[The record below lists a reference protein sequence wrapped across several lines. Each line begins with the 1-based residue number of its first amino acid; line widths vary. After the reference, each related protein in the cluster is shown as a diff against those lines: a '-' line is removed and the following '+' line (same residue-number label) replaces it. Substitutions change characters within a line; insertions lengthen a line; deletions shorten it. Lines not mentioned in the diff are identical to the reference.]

1 MASVR
6 TDAVFVGG
14 DGMTVIQKNFH
25 TLVSEI
31 NEISKGCG
39 RKGDEIKLVAVSKT
53 FPVSDIEEIFETEHN
68 IFGENKA
75 QEIRDKME
83 VLQDKDIEW
92 HFIGPLQKN
101 KVKYVAG
108 KTKLIHSVES
118 EKIASEIDKRS
129 ANEGKVQD
137 ILIEVNIS
145 GEESK
150 HGLNPDRTKAFLKTL
165 HKYKNIRVIGFM
177 TMAPF
182 TNDEQVIRDTFSGL
196 RLLRDDIQKQYPQ
209 IVELSMGMTN
219 DYKIAIEEGA
229 TILRIGSAIFGKR

>member
-1 MASVR
+1 MP
-6 TDAVFVGG
+6 FFIEG
-14 DGMTVIQKNFH
+14 DGMTVIQKNFNK
-25 TLVSEI
+25 LISEI
-31 NEISKGCG
+31 EDISKGCG
-39 RKGDEIKLVAVSKT
+39 RKTEEIKLVAVSKT
-53 FPVSDIEEIFETEHN
+53 FPVSDINEIIEIGHN

-83 VLQDKDIEW
+83 WLEGKDIEW

-118 EKIASEIDKRS
+118 EKIAREIDKRS

-137 ILIEVNIS
+137 ILIEVNVS

-150 HGLNPDRTKAFLKTL
+150 HGLKPDDTQSFLKTL
-165 HKYKNIRVIGFM
+165 QDYKHIRVIGFM

-182 TNDEQVIRDTFSGL
+182 TDDKDIIRNTFKGL
-196 RLLRDDIQKQYPQ
+196 RLLRDRLQKDFPQ

-229 TILRIGSAIFGKR
+229 TILRIGSAIFGSSRKTT

>member
-1 MASVR
+1 
-6 TDAVFVGG
+6 
-14 DGMTVIQKNFH
+14 MTELQKNYH
-25 TLVSEI
+25 ALVSKIKEI
-31 NEISKGCG
+31 CKGCG
-39 RKGDEIKLVAVSKT
+39 RNADEIKLVAVSKT
-53 FPVSDIEEIFETEHN
+53 FPVSDIEEIIETGHN

-83 VLQDKDIEW
+83 TLQGKAIEW

-108 KTKLIHSVES
+108 KTKLIHSVEN

-129 ANEGKVQD
+129 ANEGQVQD
-137 ILIEVNIS
+137 ILIEVNVS

-150 HGLNPDRTKAFLKTL
+150 HGLKPEKTKLFIENLR
-165 HKYKNIRVIGFM
+165 KYKNIQVVGFM

-182 TNDEQVIRDTFSGL
+182 TDDEKLIRATFSGL
-196 RLLRDDIQKQYPQ
+196 KLLLDDIQKQYPQ

-229 TILRIGSAIFGKR
+229 TILRIGSAIFGSR

>member
-1 MASVR
+1 
-6 TDAVFVGG
+6 
-14 DGMTVIQKNFH
+14 MTAIQKNFNE
-25 TLVSEI
+25 LISEI
-31 NEISKGCG
+31 DAISTACG
-39 RKGDEIKLVAVSKT
+39 RKTNEIKLVAVSKT
-53 FPVSDIEEIFETEHN
+53 FPVSDIKEIIEAGHN

-118 EKIASEIDKRS
+118 EKIAKEIDKRA
-129 ANEGKVQD
+129 ANEGQVQD
-137 ILIEVNIS
+137 ILIEVNVS

-150 HGLNPDRTKAFLKTL
+150 HGLKPDKTKDFIETL
-165 HKYKNIRVIGFM
+165 QKYKNIRVKGFM

-182 TNDEQVIRDTFSGL
+182 TDDEQVIRETFTGL
-196 RLLRDDIQKQYPQ
+196 RSLRDAIQKEYPQ

-229 TILRIGSAIFGKR
+229 TILRIGSAIFGTR

>member
-1 MASVR
+1 
-6 TDAVFVGG
+6 
-14 DGMTVIQKNFH
+14 MTAIQKNFH
-25 TLVSEI
+25 MLVSEI

-39 RKGDEIKLVAVSKT
+39 RNADEIKLVAVSKT
-53 FPVSDIEEIFETEHN
+53 FPVSDIQEIIEAGHN

-118 EKIASEIDKRS
+118 EKIAKEIDKRA
-129 ANEGKVQD
+129 ANEGQVQD
-137 ILIEVNIS
+137 ILIEVNVS

-150 HGLNPDRTKAFLKTL
+150 HGLKPDKTKDFIETL
-165 HKYKNIRVIGFM
+165 QKYKNIRVKGFM

-182 TNDEQVIRDTFSGL
+182 TDDEQVIRETFSGL
-196 RLLRDDIQKQYPQ
+196 RSLCDAIQKEYPQ

-229 TILRIGSAIFGKR
+229 TILRIGSAIFGTR

>member
-1 MASVR
+1 
-6 TDAVFVGG
+6 
-14 DGMTVIQKNFH
+14 MTAIQKNF
-25 TLVSEI
+25 
-31 NEISKGCG
+31 NELISKIDAISKACG
-39 RKGDEIKLVAVSKT
+39 RNVDEIKLVAVSKT
-53 FPVSDIEEIFETEHN
+53 FPVSDIKEIIEAGHN

-83 VLQDKDIEW
+83 LLEGKDIEW

-118 EKIASEIDKRS
+118 EKIAKEIDKRA
-129 ANEGKVQD
+129 ANEGQVQD
-137 ILIEVNIS
+137 ILIEVNVS

-150 HGLNPDRTKAFLKTL
+150 HGLKPDKTKDFIEMLQK
-165 HKYKNIRVIGFM
+165 HNNIRVRGFM

-182 TNDEQVIRDTFSGL
+182 TDDELVIRETFSGL
-196 RLLRDDIQKQYPQ
+196 RLLRDDVQQQYPQ

-229 TILRIGSAIFGKR
+229 TILRIGSAIFGTR

>member
-1 MASVR
+1 MASVK

-14 DGMTVIQKNFH
+14 DDMTTIQKNFQI
-25 TLVSEI
+25 LGNEI
-31 NEISKGCG
+31 YEISKSCG
-39 RKGDEIKLVAVSKT
+39 RNADDIKLIAVSKT
-53 FPVSDIEEIFETEHN
+53 FPVSAIQEILETGHK

-83 VLQDKDIEW
+83 VLQGEGAEW

-118 EKIASEIDKRS
+118 EKIALEIDKRS
-129 ANEGKVQD
+129 ANEGQVQD
-137 ILIEVNIS
+137 ILIEVNVS

-150 HGLNPDRTKAFLKTL
+150 HGLNPDDTQAFINTL
-165 HKYKNIRVIGFM
+165 QGYDNIRVTGFM
-177 TMAPF
+177 TMAPY
-182 TNDEQVIRDTFSGL
+182 TDDEQVIRTTFKGL
-196 RLLRDDIQKQYPQ
+196 RVLRDKVQKDYPQ

-219 DYKIAIEEGA
+219 DYKIAIQEGA
-229 TILRIGSAIFGKR
+229 TILRIGSAIFGAR

>member
-1 MASVR
+1 
-6 TDAVFVGG
+6 
-14 DGMTVIQKNFH
+14 MTAIQKNFNE
-25 TLVSEI
+25 LI
-31 NEISKGCG
+31 NEIDDISKKCG
-39 RKGDEIKLVAVSKT
+39 RNTEEIKLVAVSKT
-53 FPVSDIEEIFETEHN
+53 FPVSNIEEIIETGHN

-83 VLQDKDIEW
+83 VFQGKDIEW

-118 EKIASEIDKRS
+118 EKIASEIDKRA
-129 ANEGKVQD
+129 ANEGQVQD
-137 ILIEVNIS
+137 ILIEVNVS

-150 HGLNPDRTKAFLKTL
+150 HGLKPETVKLFIEKIQ
-165 HKYKNIRVIGFM
+165 KYNNIQVVGFM

-182 TNDEQVIRDTFSGL
+182 IDDKKVIRETFRGL
-196 RLLRDDIQKQYPQ
+196 KLLRDDIQKQYPQ

-229 TILRIGSAIFGKR
+229 TILRIGSAIFGTR